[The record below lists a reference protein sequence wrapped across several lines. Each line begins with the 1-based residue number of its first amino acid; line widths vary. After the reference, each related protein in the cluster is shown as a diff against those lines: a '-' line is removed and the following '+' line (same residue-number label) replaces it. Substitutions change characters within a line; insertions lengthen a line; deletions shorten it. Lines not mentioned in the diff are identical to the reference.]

1 MTTVALT
8 NKDYKQNWIN
18 SYYPY
23 GKYMIVNNKMILGGD
38 EIKVNNEILTE
49 QVIKNSTSGFDSKPS
64 TVQAGGKNKNI
75 KNYKIKAD
83 SVESA
88 FQKLEKKV
96 LKGGKG
102 DILVLQLESLDDK
115 NKINFY
121 KIYRKK
127 I

>member
-1 MTTVALT
+1 
-8 NKDYKQNWIN
+8 
-18 SYYPY
+18 
-23 GKYMIVNNKMILGGD
+23 MIVNNKMILGGD